1 MQGVR
6 IGAVAVAVATAAAF
20 AGTVY
25 TDSTSFLGNVAAG
38 YFLNDFASVTA
49 GSRAD
54 ITGSFNGFSYTISG
68 AAGSLYGG
76 NGIVSLDL
84 SNDSIEVTFTGNPVT
99 AIGGNFWATDNRF
112 NSAAGDI
119 TILLSD
125 GTSTTFSHFGPTD
138 FRGFTSSVAI
148 SSVLVSSSPGTF
160 ATMDNLYVGTAIS
173 VVPVPTAAWAGL
185 GLLGVM
191 GGVRVTRR
199 RA

>member
-6 IGAVAVAVATAAAF
+6 IGAVAAAVATAAAS

-38 YFLNDFASVTA
+38 YFLNDFASVTE
-49 GSRAD
+49 GPSAD
-54 ITGSFNGFSYTISG
+54 ITDSFNGFSYTISG
-68 AAGSLYGG
+68 VTGPLYNG
-76 NGIVSLDL
+76 NGNVSIA
-84 SNDSIEVTFTGNPVT
+84 SSFDSIEVTFTGNPVT
-99 AIGGNFWATDNRF
+99 AIGGNFWAHDG
-112 NSAAGDI
+112 NSLASDI

-125 GTSTTFSHFGPTD
+125 GTGTTFSVSSTSD

-148 SSVLVSSSPGTF
+148 SSMVVSTDGGAAWAF
-160 ATMDNLYVGTAIS
+160 MDNLYVGTAIS

>member
-6 IGAVAVAVATAAAF
+6 IGAVAAAVATAAAS

-38 YFLNDFASVTA
+38 YFLNDFASVTE
-49 GSRAD
+49 GSTAD
-54 ITGSFNGFSYTISG
+54 ITGSFNGFGYTISG
-68 AAGSLYGG
+68 VTGPLYNG
-76 NGIVSLDL
+76 NGNVSIA
-84 SNDSIEVTFTGNPVT
+84 SSYDSIEVTFTGNPVT
-99 AIGGNFWATDNRF
+99 AIGGNFWAHDG
-112 NSAAGDI
+112 SPVASDI

-125 GTSTTFSHFGPTD
+125 GTGTTFSVSGPSD

-148 SSVLVSSSPGTF
+148 SSMVVSTDGGAAWAF
-160 ATMDNLYVGTAIS
+160 MDNLYVGTAIS

>member
-1 MQGVR
+1 MRGVR
-6 IGAVAVAVATAAAF
+6 IGAVAAAVATAAAS

-38 YFLNDFASVTA
+38 YFLNDFASVTE
-49 GSRAD
+49 GSTAD

-68 AAGSLYGG
+68 VTGALYNG
-76 NGIVSLDL
+76 NGNVSIA
-84 SNDSIEVTFTGNPVT
+84 SSFDSIEVTFTGNPVT
-99 AIGGNFWATDNRF
+99 AIGGNFWAHDG
-112 NSAAGDI
+112 NSLASDI

-125 GTSTTFSHFGPTD
+125 GTGTTFSVSSTSD

-148 SSVLVSSSPGTF
+148 SSMVVSLNSIGAYTI
-160 ATMDNLYVGTAIS
+160 MDNLYVGTAIS